1 VRRIG
6 YAPATRRVTVADGA
20 DVTANFELT
29 KTATTLNT
37 VVTTATGD
45 QRKVEIGNTV
55 ATLSADSLS
64 SVAPITS
71 ITDMLQG
78 RVSGMLTFSNSGVTG
93 SAPRIRIRGFNSLS
107 QSNQPLMIIDGVR
120 VDPAQDRPFVEFRRG
135 DEGTGKYG
143 FAVACQPSCTAVTGK
158 DGPLFFTYY
167 KYGGFPPIVAVRPG
181 SPAERAGVKVGD
193 RVTKIDGR
201 SILDE
206 DGALRLAS
214 VDQRETLRL
223 TVQRDGKDVEYVLKF
238 AR

>member
-1 VRRIG
+1 MPVGWGIVGVWAVFWIVRRL
-6 YAPATRRVTVADGA
+6 TRDLLIAASAGVAFTFLPVVINGA
-20 DVTANFELT
+20 HEAKPHLPG
-29 KTATTLNT
+29 
-37 VVTTATGD
+37 VV
-45 QRKVEIGNTV
+45 
-55 ATLSADSLS
+55 L
-64 SVAPITS
+64 
-71 ITDMLQG
+71 MLLAI
-78 RVSGMLTFSNSGVTG
+78 M
-93 SAPRIRIRGFNSLS
+93 AAIKWI
-107 QSNQPLMIIDGVR
+107 
-120 VDPAQDRPFVEFRRG
+120 E
-135 DEGTGKYG
+135 TGKYG

-201 SILDE
+201 SILEE